1 MTDDDIRRLASAVAG
16 KINIGVDHAQHAR
29 DHAWIQARRRA
40 ERDWQELRRKVIA
53 SAAIWALPL
62 VIGFV
67 AAALWG
73 KIVQVLAAAV
83 SAGG

>member
-16 KINIGVDHAQHAR
+16 KINTGVDPAQHAR
-29 DHAWIQARRRA
+29 DHVWIQARRRA
-40 ERDWQELRRKVIA
+40 ERDWQELRRKVIT